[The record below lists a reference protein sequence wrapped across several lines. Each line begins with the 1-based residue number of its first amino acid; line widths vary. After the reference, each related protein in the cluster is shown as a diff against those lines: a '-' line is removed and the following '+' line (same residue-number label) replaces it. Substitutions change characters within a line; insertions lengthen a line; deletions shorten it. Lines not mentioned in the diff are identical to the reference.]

1 MREIN
6 DITDVVIAEALR
18 IHRRVG
24 PGAFESAY
32 EELLYVQLRKR
43 GLGVERQLVLPFEYE
58 GTRVE
63 LGYRLDLLIDQRVI
77 VEVKS
82 TERPAV
88 VHHRQ
93 LLTYLRLSGLQVG
106 LLINFGMD
114 QLRQG
119 ISRVVN
125 NYGGEKV
132 TKAAP

>member
-43 GLGVERQLVLPFEYE
+43 GLGVERQ
-58 GTRVE
+58 
-63 LGYRLDLLIDQRVI
+63 
-77 VEVKS
+77 
-82 TERPAV
+82 
-88 VHHRQ
+88 
-93 LLTYLRLSGLQVG
+93 VG

>member
-1 MREIN
+1 M
-6 DITDVVIAEALR
+6 A
-18 IHRRVG
+18 
-24 PGAFESAY
+24 
-32 EELLYVQLRKR
+32 
-43 GLGVERQLVLPFEYE
+43 LPFEYE

-63 LGYRLDLLIDQRVI
+63 LGYRLDLLVDGRVI

-125 NYGGEKV
+125 NYDGDKP
-132 TKAAP
+132 TNSASQPPLPPPAPRLREGSSPPRKRFPC

>member
-1 MREIN
+1 MLTIN
-6 DITDVVIAEALR
+6 EITDAVIAESIR

-32 EELLYVQLRKR
+32 EELLCMQLRKR
-43 GLGVERQLVLPFEYE
+43 GLRVDRQVVLPFEYE
-58 GTRVE
+58 GTRIE
-63 LGYRLDLLIDQRVI
+63 LGYRLDLLIEGRVI
-77 VEVKS
+77 VEIKS
-82 TERPAV
+82 TERPAI

-125 NYGGEKV
+125 RYDGHKV
-132 TKAAP
+132 TPETP

>member
-1 MREIN
+1 
-6 DITDVVIAEALR
+6 V
-18 IHRRVG
+18 
-24 PGAFESAY
+24 
-32 EELLYVQLRKR
+32 
-43 GLGVERQLVLPFEYE
+43 VLPFEYD

-63 LGYRLDLLIDQRVI
+63 LGYRLDLLVDRRVI
-77 VEVKS
+77 VEVKC
-82 TERPAV
+82 TERPAI

-125 NYGGEKV
+125 NYDGEKV
-132 TKAAP
+132 TESSR